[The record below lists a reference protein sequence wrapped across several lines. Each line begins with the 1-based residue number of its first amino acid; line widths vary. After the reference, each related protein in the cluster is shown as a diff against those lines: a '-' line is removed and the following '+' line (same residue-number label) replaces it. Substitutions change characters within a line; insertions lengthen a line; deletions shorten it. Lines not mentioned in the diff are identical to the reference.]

1 MSDRV
6 RVRERTEADLAPLGD
21 LLVRVHA
28 HDGYPV
34 EGVAHPRAWLT
45 DPGFL
50 RSWVAEHDGA
60 ILGQVSL
67 AEPEGADAVALWSE
81 RTGRARDEAT
91 VLSRLFVSP
100 GARGRGVGESLTR
113 AVMDHARLHGSALV
127 LDVMAKDRAATRLYE
142 RLGWERLGAITHAF
156 DGSPGV
162 PAYCYFWD
170 SSTR

>member
-1 MSDRV
+1 MTDRV
-6 RVRERTEADLAPLGD
+6 RVRERTDDDLTALSD

-34 EGVAHPRAWLT
+34 EGVADPRTWLT

-60 ILGQVSL
+60 LLGQVSL

-81 RTGRARDEAT
+81 RTGRARDEAA

-100 GARGRGVGESLTR
+100 SARGRGVGESLTR
-113 AVMDHARLHGSALV
+113 AVMEHARRHDSALV
-127 LDVMAKDRAATRLYE
+127 LDVMAKDRSAARLYE

-162 PAYCYFWD
+162 PAYCYAWD